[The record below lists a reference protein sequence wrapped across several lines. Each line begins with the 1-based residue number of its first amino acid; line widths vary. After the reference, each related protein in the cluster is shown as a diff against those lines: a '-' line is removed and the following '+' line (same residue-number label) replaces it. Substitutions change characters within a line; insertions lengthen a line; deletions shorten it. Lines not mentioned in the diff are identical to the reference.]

1 MYTSASLS
9 AGLTRTSARGWAVN
23 LLVRFQQSSIVL
35 TSFTFGLFLPFIT
48 KDLGLSLLQAGLL
61 QGVWWITSALLS
73 LPFSTWFSRF
83 RPTPLVLTSLLLM
96 LPFLFLQGAATNFL
110 VLFLA
115 RFFLVAFHVM
125 ATPARPL
132 LLQQWV
138 APRQYA
144 WVNAVSLSQH
154 SILLAVAVS
163 TSALL
168 IGAIGS
174 WRLAY
179 FIQGGF
185 MALQTVAWLVV
196 ARDKLAPVQ
205 TLQSALRAQQ
215 GTPLRAVL
223 SYPQGWLIGIT
234 MFGLSATWVA
244 IVTFLPTL
252 LLEDR
257 DISLNLGGP
266 LLAFLYYALIPAGL
280 MGGFLGR
287 RVRNRKL
294 LLGVPA
300 VLNVVLGVGI
310 AITPFPLLLMALITG
325 MGLIWVASP
334 AIQVLP
340 FEFPGIRPREVAV
353 IVALV
358 QTLGGLGYAVGPVVV
373 GVAEEI
379 TGSLQTGMIA
389 LSLLTAVGVV
399 SALLYPNSQ
408 QEESR
413 QTVAAQS
420 PGSIQR

>member
-9 AGLTRTSARGWAVN
+9 AGLTRTPARGWAVH
-23 LLVRFQQSSIVL
+23 LLVHLQQSSIVL

-48 KDLGLSLLQAGLL
+48 EDLGLSLLEAGLL

-73 LPFSTWFSRF
+73 LPASVWLSRF
-83 RPTPLVLTSLLLM
+83 RPTRLVLTSLLLM
-96 LPFLFLQGAATNFL
+96 LPFLFLQGVATNFL

-138 APRQYA
+138 ASRQYA

-174 WRLAY
+174 WQLAY

-185 MALQTVAWLVV
+185 MALQTVVWLVV

-223 SYPQGWLIGIT
+223 SYPQGWLIGVT
-234 MFGLSATWVA
+234 MFGLAATWTA

-294 LLGVPA
+294 LLWVPA
-300 VLNVVLGVGI
+300 LLNVVLGVGI
-310 AITPFPLLLMALITG
+310 TITTFPLLLMVFITG

-358 QTLGGLGYAVGPVVV
+358 QTMSGLGFAAGPVVV
-373 GVAEEI
+373 GVTEEI
-379 TGSLQTGMIA
+379 TGSLQTGLIV
-389 LSLLTAVGVV
+389 LSLATAVGVV
-399 SALLYPNSQ
+399 SGLLYPS
-408 QEESR
+408 SR
-413 QTVAAQS
+413 GGPQRTVAAPS
-420 PGSIQR
+420 PDSIQR